1 MEKSGYLTKRGG
13 VRHNWLRRWCVL
25 DAQRLAYF
33 ESEDAGRAKGAIEL
47 AAVVQVRASVA
58 PGATAEEMEIVT
70 KERVYRL
77 RADTAEQRDA
87 WLAALLGVLS
97 HGKARVKEAATAVR
111 LHLNRM
117 TATVRPGP
125 PG

>member
-1 MEKSGYLTKRGG
+1 M
-13 VRHNWLRRWCVL
+13 
-25 DAQRLAYF
+25 
-33 ESEDAGRAKGAIEL
+33 
-47 AAVVQVRASVA
+47 QVRASVA
-58 PGATAEEMEIVT
+58 PGTTAEEMD
-70 KERVYRL
+70 RVYRL

-87 WLAALLGVLS
+87 WLATLLGALT

-111 LHLNRM
+111 LLLNRM